1 MATYGLLNEN
11 NIIENII
18 ELHPMNANEFP
29 SAVPLGD
36 VPAGIGDEYR
46 DGNFYRGD
54 EQVKSTDTLFNEL
67 LASEGPEVAMA
78 ILDGSIKEEEVT
90 E

>member
-29 SAVPLGD
+29 PAVPLGD

-46 DGNFYRGD
+46 DGEFLSWRRTS
-54 EQVKSTDTLFNEL
+54 K
-67 LASEGPEVAMA
+67 
-78 ILDGSIKEEEVT
+78 IH
-90 E
+90 